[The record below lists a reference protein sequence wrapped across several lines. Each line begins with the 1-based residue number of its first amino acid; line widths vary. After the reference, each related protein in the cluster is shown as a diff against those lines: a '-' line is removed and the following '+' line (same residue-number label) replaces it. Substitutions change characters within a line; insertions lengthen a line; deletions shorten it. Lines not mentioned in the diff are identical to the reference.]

1 MHIGRRAV
9 DGGANYYYQG
19 YMDEIRITKG
29 TALWTSAFTPPT
41 RRNLSAPVV
50 DRSGNHNG
58 GNFATTDMTDVS
70 TYRVGEVIRPIDSAV
85 WDFDGTD
92 DKISCKS
99 PSFVSDLVG
108 AISVWARPEGL
119 GDSLV
124 CYSNPS
130 TGVVDEMRLG
140 YYTNNK
146 IQFVI
151 YKNGTGDLGFTTDAD
166 AISLNQWQH
175 IVLVND
181 GNNMYIYVNGEMVKS
196 DPDTYWFGDLTT
208 DADTF
213 TIGDLERSGTLY
225 QFDGKIGNL
234 AVYSAPLTAQQVKEN
249 FNQQRSR
256 FKV

>member
-1 MHIGRRAV
+1 FI
-9 DGGANYYYQG
+9 
-19 YMDEIRITKG
+19 KG

-50 DRSGNHNG
+50 DRSGNDNG
-58 GNFATTDMTDVS
+58 GNFATTDMTDVA
-70 TYRVGEVIRPIDSAV
+70 TYRVGEVIRPIDSAY

-92 DKISCKS
+92 DKVSCKS
-99 PSFVSDLVG
+99 PSFASDLVG
-108 AISVWARPEGL
+108 AISVWARPESL

-151 YKNGTGDLGFTTDAD
+151 YQNGTGDLGFTTDAD

-181 GNNMYIYVNGEMVKS
+181 GNNMYIYVNGEIVKS
-196 DPDTYWFGDLTT
+196 DPDTYWFGDLTA

-213 TIGDLERSGTLY
+213 TIGDLERSGTAY
-225 QFDGKIGNL
+225 QFDGRIGHL

-249 FNQQRSR
+249 FNQQ
-256 FKV
+256 